1 MYRPSMF
8 DELRPEQ
15 LHPLIEAHPL
25 GLLVRA
31 GRGGDP
37 APLADVIPWM
47 IEPGPTPAGT
57 LVGHVARANPLWQEA
72 AGQPVLVVFQGPQG
86 YVSPGWY
93 PAKAEHGKV
102 VPTWNYTMVQAR
114 GVLQATEDPAALLD
128 IVSRLSE
135 RHEAGRSLPWK
146 VSDAPA
152 GFIDTLLRAIV
163 GVRIPLD
170 SLVGKFKLSQNRP
183 AADRD
188 GVRQGLV
195 ADGGD
200 ERRALAERM
209 AAAAPTGR

>member
-8 DELRPEQ
+8 DELRPEL
-15 LHPLIEAHPL
+15 LHPLIESHPL

-31 GRGGDP
+31 GRGEGD

-93 PAKAEHGKV
+93 ASKAEHGKV

-135 RHEAGRSLPWK
+135 RHESGRSLMWK

-188 GVRQGLV
+188 GVRQGLI

-200 ERRALAERM
+200 ERVALAERM